1 MKKIL
6 LISALLTVAGIA
18 EANAQAS
25 GSFYG
30 GAVNRNSVSGASGAG
45 HAAGAG
51 FGLLASRGCWADA
64 NVGCNATPMA
74 GYQEEP
80 ATPAVSTEDPPAAA
94 PAAEAK
100 PAKKAAK

>member
-1 MKKIL
+1 MKRIL
-6 LISALLTVAGIA
+6 LISALMTAACVA

-30 GAVNRNSVSGASGAG
+30 GAVNRNATSGASGGG
-45 HAAGAG
+45 HAAAAG

-74 GYQEEP
+74 GYQEP
-80 ATPAVSTEDPPAAA
+80 AEEETPAAA
-94 PAAEAK
+94 PAAD
-100 PAKKAAK
+100 AKKAAK

>member
-1 MKKIL
+1 MKRIV
-6 LISALLTVAGIA
+6 LTSVVLAVAGA
-18 EANAQAS
+18 TEVNAQAS

-30 GAVNRNSVSGASGAG
+30 GAVNRSSISGASGAG
-45 HAAGAG
+45 HAAAAG

-74 GYQEEP
+74 GYQEE
-80 ATPAVSTEDPPAAA
+80 AAAPAVSTEDPPAAT
-94 PAAEAK
+94 PAADAK